1 MKTRYL
7 AACVIA
13 SSLVASPLA
22 LAAPG
27 GQTYNLKYKTALSVV
42 NLGAEINGVQY
53 SLSANSFDDM
63 DGVQQGSIFVSR
75 FGIDPASGFFSYNFM
90 QCSGPAFANIVT
102 VSKTSGAATVNAVL
116 DPANPSCFAFNS
128 TALTIS
134 ITGAPTGSYARSDAG
149 TTTFQYVGAMEKA
162 SFQSDSFD
170 ENFAGTIGYYTGAF
184 SGNAETA
191 KITQRVRVK

>member
-1 MKTRYL
+1 MKYHCL
-7 AACVIA
+7 AACIIA
-13 SSLVASPLA
+13 SSWLTSPLA

-27 GQTYNLKYKTALSVV
+27 GQTLNVKYKTALAVV
-42 NLGAEINGVQY
+42 NFGAEVNGMQY

-63 DGVQQGSIFVSR
+63 DGVAQGSIFVSR
-75 FGIDPASGFFSYNFM
+75 FGFDPNLGTYTSSFV
-90 QCSGPAFANIVT
+90 QCFGPAFANIVT
-102 VSKTSGAATVNAVL
+102 VNKTSGAASVNAVL

-134 ITGAPTGSYARSDAG
+134 ITGAPTGSYARSDSG

>member
-1 MKTRYL
+1 MKYHCL
-7 AACVIA
+7 AACIIA
-13 SSLVASPLA
+13 SSWLASPLA

-27 GQTYNLKYKTALSVV
+27 GQTLNVKYKTSLAVV
-42 NLGAEINGVQY
+42 NFGTDINGVQY

-63 DGVQQGSIFVSR
+63 DGVAQGSIFVSR
-75 FGIDPASGFFSYNFM
+75 FGFDPTLGYFSYNFM

-102 VSKTSGAATVNAVL
+102 VNKTSGAATVNAVL

-128 TALTIS
+128 TAVTIS
-134 ITGAPTGSYARSDAG
+134 ITGAPTGSYARSDSG

-170 ENFAGTIGYYTGAF
+170 VNFSGTIGYYTGAF
-184 SGNAETA
+184 TGNAETA
-191 KITQRVRVK
+191 KITQRVRVR

>member
-42 NLGAEINGVQY
+42 NLGAEIDGAQY

-75 FGIDPASGFFSYNFM
+75 FGIDPVLGYFVYSFM
-90 QCSGPAFANIVT
+90 QCSGPAFANKVIVNK
-102 VSKTSGAATVNAVL
+102 SSGAATVNAVL

-128 TALTIS
+128 TALTVA
-134 ITGAPTGSYARSDAG
+134 ITGTPTGSYARSDSG
-149 TTTFQYVGAMEKA
+149 TTTFQYAGSMEKA
-162 SFQSDSFD
+162 SFQSDIF
-170 ENFAGTIGYYTGAF
+170 EMNFNGTIGYYTGAY